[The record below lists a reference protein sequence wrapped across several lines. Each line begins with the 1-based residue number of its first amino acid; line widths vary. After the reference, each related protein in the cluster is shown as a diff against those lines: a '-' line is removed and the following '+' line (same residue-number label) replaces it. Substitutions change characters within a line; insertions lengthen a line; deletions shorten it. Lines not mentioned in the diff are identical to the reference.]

1 MVAFIDEHRGDYG
14 VEPICRV
21 LPIAPSTYY
30 DSRAKQSDP
39 SLRSDRAKR
48 DEELSVEVCRVHD
61 ESKRVYGAHKT
72 WKELSRRGVNG
83 QK

>member
-30 DSRAKQSDP
+30 DSRAKQPDP

-48 DEELSVEVCRVHD
+48 DEELSGEILRVHED
-61 ESKRVYGAHKT
+61 SKRIRYV
-72 WKELSRRGVNG
+72 SV
-83 QK
+83 